1 MSLVTWALRSS
12 KAAYNPSVSP
22 RVKVVMEAEVT
33 ESAALTA
40 EMMAMVMMKIVIILV
55 ATTLVVGRAVLEWW
69 KC

>member
-1 MSLVTWALRSS
+1 
-12 KAAYNPSVSP
+12 
-22 RVKVVMEAEVT
+22 MEAEVT

>member
-1 MSLVTWALRSS
+1 
-12 KAAYNPSVSP
+12 
-22 RVKVVMEAEVT
+22 MEAEVT
-33 ESAALTA
+33 ESAVLTA